1 VNDSAGKVFDSYRS
15 FLLLSEI
22 ATEEPL
28 SQRELASRL
37 GIALGLVN
45 SYLKNLIAKGYVR
58 VRNFPG
64 NRYAYLLTPQGAAEK
79 SRLAYQHLRYFTNLY
94 LVARQDFSTLFA
106 GFAGAGVP
114 AVVFCGVD
122 EVTEIA
128 YLSLKTTPLRLVAVL
143 DDDRAGESFFGMTI
157 LPLADLGR
165 FPREQVVLT
174 SLKKEEELRERLLHF
189 GVQGGRLCCIGGP
202 ITSLQER
209 VTS

>member
-1 VNDSAGKVFDSYRS
+1 VNDNTGKVLDSYRS

-22 ATEEPL
+22 ATQEPL
-28 SQRELASRL
+28 SQRELAGRL

-45 SYLKNLIAKGYVR
+45 SYLRNLIAKGYVR

-79 SRLAYQHLRYFTNLY
+79 SRLAYEHLRYFTNLY
-94 LVARQDFSTLFA
+94 LVARQDFAALFA
-106 GFAGAGVP
+106 SLSAAGVS

-128 YLSLKTTPLRLVAVL
+128 YLSLKGTPLRLAAVL
-143 DDDRAGESFFGMTI
+143 DDERAGESFFGTAI
-157 LPLADLGR
+157 LPFATLAR

-174 SLKKEEELRERLLHF
+174 SFKKEAAVRQTLAALGVEVERLLS
-189 GVQGGRLCCIGGP
+189 VRN
-202 ITSLQER
+202 EKE
-209 VTS
+209 